1 MRRSFIKPLLYVLFG
16 LGAFGFIYTLFTNP
30 SSLLRQAGYVF
41 LFFILFYLLY
51 RFVLRPSQT
60 KGQDKEYLRA
70 VKQSK
75 RRLKE
80 RGQPRAEAKPY
91 STVNKRTKQPTTKLS
106 SKSTAPK
113 KKKSNSHLTV
123 IEGKKGKKKNR
134 AFF

>member
-30 SSLLRQAGYVF
+30 TSLLRQAGYVF

-60 KGQDKEYLRA
+60 KGQDKDYLRA

-75 RRLKE
+75 RRLKG
-80 RGQPRAEAKPY
+80 RGQSKVEVSPY
-91 STVNKRTKQPTTKLS
+91 STMKKGTKQPNSKLS
-106 SKSTAPK
+106 SKSTTPK
-113 KKKSNSHLTV
+113 KKKSNAHLTV